1 MLAITLVLISLFA
14 FNALCLDA
22 PKNWVVN
29 FKTDTEVSAS
39 NFEEVEKWITA
50 NNGKVVDKLNS
61 NEYKVIIAEM
71 DEKIRT

>member
-1 MLAITLVLISLFA
+1 MIAIYFVTVLVFMSVCLA
-14 FNALCLDA
+14 N

-39 NFEEVEKWITA
+39 NFEDVEKWITA

>member
-1 MLAITLVLISLFA
+1 MIAIYFATVLVFMSVC
-14 FNALCLDA
+14 LCLTN

-39 NFEEVEKWITA
+39 NFEDVEKWITA